1 MKTKNKHLSVLF
13 FLLFTV
19 NINAQNLAFQ
29 WAKKVGGSAGNDHS
43 QSITTDLNGNI
54 YLTGYFFS
62 TSDFDPNTGVVN
74 LTSNG
79 VEDIF
84 IQKLDA
90 NGNLIWAKQIGGI
103 GEDSGQSI
111 QVDASGNAYITGY
124 FTGTVDFN
132 PGAGITN
139 LSSMGIDD
147 AFILKLD
154 VNGDFLWVN
163 QIGGTEFDQGLAVNI
178 DPSGNVLTTGN
189 FRNTIDFEP
198 GPGITNL
205 TSNGS
210 DDVFIQKLDASGN
223 FIWAKSMGGTSFD
236 ISQAITTDTNG
247 NVYTTGLFFATSD
260 FDPGPGTQNLISAGG
275 FDIFVQKLDS
285 NGNFLWVN
293 QIGSTL
299 LDVGRSITVDPS
311 NNVYLTGY
319 FSGTADFDS
328 GAGTTNLTATGFND
342 IFIQKLDQSGS
353 LIWVKQMGGPIF
365 QRGHSITS
373 DANGNVYTTG
383 FFTGTVDFDPNPDT
397 LNLTSAG
404 DDDIYIQ
411 KLDGNG
417 NLLSIKQIGNTFDD
431 VAISITSDFNGNIY
445 TTGFFQGTV
454 DFDPDAGTTSLVS
467 NNNEAIFVLKLSQCL
482 YTSST
487 DLQTACDSY
496 TWIDGLT
503 YTTNNNSASFTL
515 TNNAG
520 CDSVV
525 TLDLTINNS
534 NSGSDIQTACESF
547 TWIDGN
553 TYTSS
558 NNSATYTL
566 TNINGCDSLVTL
578 NLTINGVSNLTT
590 SVNGLTITSN
600 NVGIATFQWLDC
612 NNGMNPISGETNNS
626 YVATANG
633 NYAVQITEN
642 GCIDTSA
649 CSAITTVGLLENE
662 FFNNLTIHPNP
673 NKGEFKIQ
681 FDEMQT
687 QLSVRLFTI
696 SGQVIDSKKFKNIQ
710 NIPFEINH
718 PSGVYFLEVTNG
730 NNFKSTFKII
740 KK

>member
-1 MKTKNKHLSVLF
+1 MKTRNLYFFILVCLLLNTNLS
-13 FLLFTV
+13 
-19 NINAQNLAFQ
+19 AQNLAFQ
-29 WAKKVGGSAGNDHS
+29 WAKKVGGSSGNDHS

-132 PGAGITN
+132 PGSGITN

-147 AFILKLD
+147 AFVLKLD

-163 QIGGTEFDQGLAVNI
+163 QIGGTEFDQGLALNI

-189 FRNTIDFEP
+189 FRNTIDFDP
-198 GPGITNL
+198 GPGIANL

-210 DDVFIQKLDASGN
+210 DDIFIQKLDASGN

-626 YVATANG
+626 FVATVNG